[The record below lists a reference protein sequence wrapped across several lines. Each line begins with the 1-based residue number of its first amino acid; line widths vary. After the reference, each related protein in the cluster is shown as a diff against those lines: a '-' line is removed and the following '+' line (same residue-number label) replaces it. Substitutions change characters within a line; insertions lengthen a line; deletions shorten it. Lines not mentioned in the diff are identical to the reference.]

1 MTTGRTVPTY
11 RITAE
16 GMINSWSDYRL
27 ALPQE
32 DKAAFDSIC
41 NRVRMHAS
49 AATYAAFTDPFESAV
64 LSILLEQEKEIM
76 ALRKSDVR

>member
-1 MTTGRTVPTY
+1 MGRTVPTY
-11 RITAE
+11 RMTAE
-16 GMINSWSDYRL
+16 GMINSWSDYRR

-32 DKAAFDSIC
+32 DKEVFDAIC

-64 LSILLEQEKEIM
+64 LSILLEQEKEIA
-76 ALRKSDVR
+76 ALKRAEGR

>member
-1 MTTGRTVPTY
+1 MN
-11 RITAE
+11 AE
-16 GMINSWSDYRL
+16 GMINSWSDYRR

-32 DKAAFDSIC
+32 DKTAFDSIC

-64 LSILLEQEKEIM
+64 LSILLEQEKEIL

>member
-1 MTTGRTVPTY
+1 MN
-11 RITAE
+11 AE
-16 GMINSWSDYRL
+16 GMINSWSDYRR
-27 ALPQE
+27 ALPQD
-32 DKAAFDSIC
+32 DKVAFDSMC

-64 LSILLEQEKEIM
+64 LSMLLEQEKEIL